1 MTGQLLHVATRK
13 GLFVVEGSGADAR
26 IVAEHFVGDNVP
38 LTCTDPRDGAWYA
51 VLDHGHFGVKLH
63 RSDDGGTTWVVQS
76 IDPAAGSQASW
87 TSAGTPGFP
96 GLDVATTFREVE
108 LGVGYR
114 LNCIVFSNGPINY
127 RMSTTSPAPSAWGIF
142 P

>member
-1 MTGQLLHVATRK
+1 MGIPVSAAQTPPAGDLANAYVGGRFTGTGQSPTFSAY
-13 GLFVVEGSGADAR
+13 GSFNVVLWGNSGPMGPWNGTVR
-26 IVAEHFVGDNVP
+26 LEKTF
-38 LTCTDPRDGAWYA
+38 
-51 VLDHGHFGVKLH
+51 
-63 RSDDGGTTWVVQS
+63 DGGTTWVVQS
-76 IDPAAGSQASW
+76 IDQAAGSQASW